1 MFNNNVISKNNVLT
15 ICTLSL
21 ALFITA
27 CNDDSKTSSDSR
39 EKVIKE
45 IRTSIMST
53 MQADKTPGMAVALIN
68 KNKKVFSEGFG
79 VSNIESQQAVT
90 ADTSFWLGSVSK
102 TAIAVSIMHAQEQG
116 LLSLNDNVSELLSN
130 QSDVTLNTPFAEPI
144 LLKHLMNHTSSII
157 DSDAYNCAYYVG
169 EEDGEHANLSNQLLG
184 NNLCDETVPVSL
196 AGFLNAYLS
205 EEGSYYSA
213 GDNFQSAKPGT
224 SFEYSNIGAALAGY
238 TLEVATGVSLA
249 DYAKTNIFNPLKM
262 DNTSW
267 RLDDLDQNNIA
278 SRYSWDEDDQ
288 VMVELPL
295 YSLSTWPDG
304 GLRSSVN
311 DLATY
316 LSMVSNGGKTG
327 NTRILLSESIDSMIP
342 VDPTNSDQT
351 YGAFWTKVKMPNGRI
366 LIGHDGSDPGAYTYI
381 FYDPAKSVGIVLVAN
396 GDDEIDED
404 GWFTRHQ
411 VLINTLLDHAQSL

>member
-27 CNDDSKTSSDSR
+27 CNGDSNTPSDSR
-39 EKVIKE
+39 KKVITE
-45 IRTSIMST
+45 IRKSIMST

-79 VSNIESQQAVT
+79 VSNIKSQQAVT

-342 VDPTNSDQT
+342 VDPTDSEHT

-404 GWFTRHQ
+404 GWLTRHLE
-411 VLINTLLDHAQSL
+411 LINSLLNHAQSL